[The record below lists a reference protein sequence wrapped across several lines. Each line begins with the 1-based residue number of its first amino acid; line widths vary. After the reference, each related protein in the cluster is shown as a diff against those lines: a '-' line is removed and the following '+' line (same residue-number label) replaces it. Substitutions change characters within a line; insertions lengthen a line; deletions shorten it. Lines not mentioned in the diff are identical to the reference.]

1 MTTTVQL
8 RIDSDTKIKAQKILE
23 KLGLD
28 LSSGIKMFLTQV
40 INSSSIPFT
49 PRTANGYTL
58 KREKEILKEAQW
70 TKKHGKKYASA
81 RAMLDDMLG

>member
-8 RIDSDTKIKAQKILE
+8 RIDATTKAQAQKILE

-40 INSSSIPFT
+40 IRTKSIPFVA
-49 PRTANGYTL
+49 RTENGYTPAQE
-58 KREKEILKEAQW
+58 RRIIKEAEW
-70 TKKHGKKYASA
+70 TKKHGKRYSTAKE
-81 RAMLDDMLG
+81 MLDDILG